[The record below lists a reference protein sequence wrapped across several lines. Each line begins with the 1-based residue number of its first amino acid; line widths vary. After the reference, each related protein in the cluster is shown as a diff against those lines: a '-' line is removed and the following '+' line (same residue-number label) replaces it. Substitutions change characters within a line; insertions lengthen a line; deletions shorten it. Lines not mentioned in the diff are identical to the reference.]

1 MPSRKDF
8 FSGHMG
14 ERSSSSLPHG
24 SSFPR
29 HLSPWMVNPG
39 NNNDS
44 KNHMNIWTFLIAVLL
59 QLIKLI
65 IHFIYVAPDSENIPD
80 TLNTKQST

>member
-1 MPSRKDF
+1 
-8 FSGHMG
+8 
-14 ERSSSSLPHG
+14 
-24 SSFPR
+24 
-29 HLSPWMVNPG
+29 
-39 NNNDS
+39 
-44 KNHMNIWTFLIAVLL
+44 MNIWTFLIAVLL